1 MKTLTILGSTGSI
14 GTSTLAV
21 VRANPGAFRVVALV
35 AGKNVDVMLQQ
46 CREFSPAM
54 SVWPMK
60 VPPPRCASACSSVAL
75 VRLR

>member
-46 CREFSPAM
+46 CREFSPL
-54 SVWPMK
+54 
-60 VPPPRCASACSSVAL
+60 CL
-75 VRLR
+75 YGQ